1 MARHVLSL
9 VSDRNRWA
17 AFSRR
22 ARERVVERFQLTPAI
37 DRYEALYRRL
47 VAGAGNR

>member
-1 MARHVLSL
+1 
-9 VSDRNRWA
+9 VSDRARWA

-22 ARERVVERFQLTPAI
+22 ARERVLERFTLPPAM

-47 VAGAGNR
+47 VAGTAGR